1 MTDAPNDETETD
13 IESEPASVELKVE
26 QDPPRRRISLNA
38 GDQHV
43 EIEAPDDLDVVAS
56 LAASLWLLTSPPRTV
71 RMGFAAGSTL
81 ITDLA
86 GDNLADRSDG
96 EEP

>member
-1 MTDAPNDETETD
+1 MTDAPNDETEPD
-13 IESEPASVELKVE
+13 IESESAPVELKLE
-26 QDPPRRRISLNA
+26 QETPRRRISLNA

-71 RMGFAAGSTL
+71 RMGFSAGSTL

-86 GDNLADRSDG
+86 GDNTADRG
-96 EEP
+96 EEEP

>member
-1 MTDAPNDETETD
+1 M
-13 IESEPASVELKVE
+13 
-26 QDPPRRRISLNA
+26 
-38 GDQHV
+38 

-71 RMGFAAGSTL
+71 RMGFSAGSTL

-86 GDNLADRSDG
+86 GEHTGDRSDG